1 MYDSYIKA
9 FRWSTDRLDPKNGGI
24 VCFVS
29 NGAWL
34 DGNSTD
40 GFRKSLEKEFDSIY
54 VFNLRGNQR
63 TSGELSRKEGGKI
76 FGSGSRTPISITLLV
91 KNPESKKEKAEI
103 FYKDIGDYFTREEK
117 LKIVEENKTF
127 LNENLELT
135 TLQPNEHGDWINHRN
150 SAFDDFIPLAPEKKY
165 HIYEKSFFI
174 VNSRGLETSR
184 DAWVYNSNE
193 NVLKANITRTI
204 EYFNIKSDEFFNI
217 KSTNPSINI
226 NDFLKIDQ
234 TKFSWT
240 RGSKKDLTLCK
251 KFKFTDN
258 SICKTLYRPFY
269 QQFGYVNKELNEY
282 INHFPKFFPD
292 IHFNNKLICLPG
304 IGNKCDFSSLIV
316 EEIPD
321 LGFMAAN
328 QTFPLYYYEEP
339 KTTQKGLFDDPNETD
354 YVRRDAVSDFIL
366 ERAQKQYGKNVT
378 KEDIFYY
385 VYGFLHSPDYRET
398 FASDLKKMLPK
409 LPLVEEVKDFWAFSK
424 AGRQLADLH
433 LNYETIPAYKG
444 AIVLFNQIPKK
455 EIEKGLGG
463 KELEDI
469 NYQVV
474 KMKFPSKNQ
483 KDTIIYN
490 SQITISE
497 IPEKAYEYVVNGKSA
512 IEWIMERYQITT
524 HKDSGIT
531 NNPND
536 WANEVGNPRYIL
548 DLLLS
553 IINVSVQTVDIVNNL
568 PKLNFE

>member
-1 MYDSYIKA
+1 MEVTKEILYYDRNFIESPGL
-9 FRWSTDRLDPKNGGI
+9 WSQIYPTTNHKNLVI
-24 VCFVS
+24 
-29 NGAWL
+29 A
-34 DGNSTD
+34 
-40 GFRKSLEKEFDSIY
+40 
-54 VFNLRGNQR
+54 
-63 TSGELSRKEGGKI
+63 LS
-76 FGSGSRTPISITLLV
+76 
-91 KNPESKKEKAEI
+91 
-103 FYKDIGDYFTREEK
+103 
-117 LKIVEENKTF
+117 
-127 LNENLELT
+127 
-135 TLQPNEHGDWINHRN
+135 
-150 SAFDDFIPLAPEKKY
+150 SA
-165 HIYEKSFFI
+165 
-174 VNSRGLETSR
+174 GT
-184 DAWVYNSNE
+184 
-193 NVLKANITRTI
+193 
-204 EYFNIKSDEFFNI
+204 
-217 KSTNPSINI
+217 
-226 NDFLKIDQ
+226 Q
-234 TKFSWT
+234 
-240 RGSKKDLTLCK
+240 KDL
-251 KFKFTDN
+251 
-258 SICKTLYRPFY
+258 SA
-269 QQFGYVNKELNEY
+269 
-282 INHFPKFFPD
+282 
-292 IHFNNKLICLPG
+292 LIS
-304 IGNKCDFSSLIV
+304 KDFADYHLSGDTQV
-316 EEIPD
+316 
-321 LGFMAAN
+321 
-328 QTFPLYYYEEP
+328 FPLYYYEEP

-385 VYGFLHSPDYRET
+385 VYGFLHSQDYRET

-433 LNYETIPAYKG
+433 LNYETVPAYKG

-536 WANEVGNPRYIL
+536 WATEVGNPKYIL

-553 IINVSVQTVDIVNNL
+553 IINVSVQTVDIVNGL

>member
-1 MYDSYIKA
+1 
-9 FRWSTDRLDPKNGGI
+9 L
-24 VCFVS
+24 
-29 NGAWL
+29 
-34 DGNSTD
+34 
-40 GFRKSLEKEFDSIY
+40 
-54 VFNLRGNQR
+54 
-63 TSGELSRKEGGKI
+63 
-76 FGSGSRTPISITLLV
+76 
-91 KNPESKKEKAEI
+91 
-103 FYKDIGDYFTREEK
+103 YF
-117 LKIVEENKTF
+117 
-127 LNENLELT
+127 
-135 TLQPNEHGDWINHRN
+135 
-150 SAFDDFIPLAPEKKY
+150 
-165 HIYEKSFFI
+165 
-174 VNSRGLETSR
+174 
-184 DAWVYNSNE
+184 
-193 NVLKANITRTI
+193 
-204 EYFNIKSDEFFNI
+204 
-217 KSTNPSINI
+217 
-226 NDFLKIDQ
+226 
-234 TKFSWT
+234 
-240 RGSKKDLTLCK
+240 
-251 KFKFTDN
+251 
-258 SICKTLYRPFY
+258 
-269 QQFGYVNKELNEY
+269 
-282 INHFPKFFPD
+282 
-292 IHFNNKLICLPG
+292 
-304 IGNKCDFSSLIV
+304 
-316 EEIPD
+316 
-321 LGFMAAN
+321 
-328 QTFPLYYYEEP
+328 YEEP
-339 KTTQKGLFDDPNETD
+339 KTSQKGLFDDPNETD
-354 YVRRDAVSDFIL
+354 YVRRDAISDFIL
-366 ERAQKQYGKNVT
+366 ERAKKQYGKNVT

-385 VYGFLHSPDYRET
+385 VYGFLHSQDYRET

-409 LPLVEEVKDFWAFSK
+409 LPLVEDVKDFWAFSK

-433 LNYETIPAYKG
+433 LNYETVPAYKG